1 MSSTPQYRS
10 VLVPLDGSAFA
21 EQALPVATGIA
32 KAARASVRLVL
43 VHQTATV
50 LKDRRDTGDLST
62 KGRLAALKAERGYLR
77 QVAARVKESTGT
89 KVTGVTLH
97 GPVAATLGEHIDLTG
112 ADLVVM
118 TTHGRGMFERAWL
131 GSVADALLRSVKV
144 PMLLIRPTK
153 EAPPSAELKVSRML
167 VPLDGSPL
175 SEQIIPPAVAMARLL
190 GAEVSLVQL
199 VEPVVLPSEFPP
211 GITSFDPGLTALM
224 EKQAK
229 DYLDSL
235 AAMLRADGLRVTR
248 ASGVTPTVASGL
260 LELAHDP
267 AVGMVALA
275 THGRGG
281 LRRAVLGSVADKL
294 IRGADRPVLVYRPR
308 MIRKSRSGK

>member
-1 MSSTPQYRS
+1 VAATTQYRS
-10 VLVPLDGSAFA
+10 VLVPLDGSEFA
-21 EQALPVATGIA
+21 EQALQVAIA
-32 KAARASVRLVL
+32 IAQAARARVRLVL

-50 LKDRRDTGDLST
+50 LKDRRSTGDLST
-62 KGRLAALKAERGYLR
+62 KARLATLKAERGYLR

-118 TTHGRGMFERAWL
+118 TTHGRGMLERAWL

-144 PMLLIRPTK
+144 PMLLVRPREK
-153 EAPPSAELKVSRML
+153 APPTAGFKVSRIL

-175 SEQIIPPAVAMARLL
+175 SEQVLPSAVAMARLL
-190 GAEVSLVQL
+190 GAELSLVQL
-199 VEPVVLPSEFPP
+199 VEPVVLPSEFPL
-211 GITSFDPGLTALM
+211 GTADFDPNLTTRM
-224 EKQAK
+224 VEQAR
-229 DYLDSL
+229 DYVRSL
-235 AAMLRADGLRVTR
+235 ASALRAEGVRVTGT
-248 ASGVTPTVASGL
+248 SSVTPTMVSGL

-281 LRRAVLGSVADKL
+281 LQRALLGSVADKL

-308 MIRKSRSGK
+308 MIRKTRSGK

>member
-1 MSSTPQYRS
+1 MASTTQYRS

-21 EQALPVATGIA
+21 EQALPIA
-32 KAARASVRLVL
+32 IEIAQAARARVRLVL
-43 VHQTATV
+43 VHQTASV
-50 LKDRRDTGDLST
+50 LRDRRDTGDLST
-62 KGRLAALKAERGYLR
+62 KARLAALKAERGYLR
-77 QVAARVKESTGT
+77 QVAARVKEVTGT

-97 GPVAATLGEHIDLTG
+97 GPIAATLGEHIDLTG

-118 TTHGRGMFERAWL
+118 TTHGRGMLERAWL
-131 GSVADALLRSVKV
+131 GSVADALLRTVKV
-144 PMLLIRPTK
+144 PMLLVRPRK
-153 EAPPSAELKVSRML
+153 EAPPAAGFKVSRML
-167 VPLDGSPL
+167 VPVDGSAL
-175 SEQIIPPAVAMARLL
+175 SEQILPPAVAMARLL
-190 GAEVSLVQL
+190 GAELSLVQL
-199 VEPVVLPSEFPP
+199 VEPVVLPSEFPL
-211 GITSFDPGLTALM
+211 GTADFDPNLTTLM
-224 EKQAK
+224 EEQAK
-229 DYLDSL
+229 DYVDSL
-235 AAMLRADGLRVTR
+235 ASTLRADGLRVTG

-308 MIRKSRSGK
+308 MIRKTRSGK

>member
-1 MSSTPQYRS
+1 MATTTQYRS

-21 EQALPVATGIA
+21 EQALPIATEIA
-32 KAARASVRLVL
+32 KAARARVRLAL

-62 KGRLAALKAERGYLR
+62 RARLAALKVERGYLR
-77 QVAARVKESTGT
+77 QMAERVKELTGT

-97 GPVAATLGEHIDLTG
+97 GPIAATLGEHIDLTG

-118 TTHGRGMFERAWL
+118 TTHGRGTIERAWL

-144 PMLLIRPTK
+144 PMLLVRPSK
-153 EAPPSAELKVSRML
+153 ETPPATGFKVSRIL

-175 SEQIIPPAVAMARLL
+175 SEQIVPPAVAMARLF
-190 GAEVSLVQL
+190 GAEVNLVQL
-199 VEPVVLPSEFPP
+199 VEPVVLPNEFPL
-211 GITSFDPGLTALM
+211 GTADFDPRLTTLM
-224 EKQAK
+224 VEQAK
-229 DYLDSL
+229 DYVHSL
-235 AAMLRADGLRVTR
+235 ATTLRAEGLRVTG
-248 ASGVTPTVASGL
+248 ASAVAPTVASGL

-281 LRRAVLGSVADKL
+281 LRRAFLGSVADKL

-308 MIRKSRSGK
+308 QIRKSRSGK